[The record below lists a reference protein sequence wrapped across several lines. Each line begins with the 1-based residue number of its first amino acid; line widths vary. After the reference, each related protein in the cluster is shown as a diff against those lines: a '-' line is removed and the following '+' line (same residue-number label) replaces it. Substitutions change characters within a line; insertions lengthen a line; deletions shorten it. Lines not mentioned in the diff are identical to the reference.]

1 MTTNTSSLPQRA
13 TVVWTLLVAVTFA
26 TFWLG
31 TDHPFS
37 NVSVRLA
44 SVLALVLA
52 FLKVWLIG
60 MDFMEIRQ
68 APRALKVAF
77 GVWIT
82 VIGGGL
88 LLLYAL

>member
-1 MTTNTSSLPQRA
+1 MTTNTFSFPRRA
-13 TVVWTLLVAVTFA
+13 TLVWIILVAATFA

-37 NVSVRLA
+37 NISVRLA
-44 SVLALVLA
+44 SVLALGFA
-52 FLKVWLIG
+52 FVKVWLIG

-77 GVWIT
+77 GVWVT

-88 LLLYAL
+88 LLLYAI

>member
-1 MTTNTSSLPQRA
+1 VTTNTSSFPRPA
-13 TVVWTLLVAVTFA
+13 TLVWAILVAVTFA

-31 TDHPFS
+31 ADHPFS
-37 NVSVRLA
+37 NVGVRLA

-52 FLKVWLIG
+52 LVKVWLIG

-68 APRALKVAF
+68 APRALKIAF
-77 GVWIT
+77 EVWVT

-88 LLLYAL
+88 LLLYAI

>member
-1 MTTNTSSLPQRA
+1 MTTNTSSFPRRA
-13 TVVWTLLVAVTFA
+13 TVVWTILVAVTFA

-37 NVSVRLA
+37 NVSLRLA

-52 FLKVWLIG
+52 FVKVWLIG

-68 APRALKVAF
+68 APRALRVAF
-77 GVWIT
+77 GVWLT

-88 LLLYAL
+88 LLLYAI

>member
-1 MTTNTSSLPQRA
+1 MTTNTSTFPRRA
-13 TVVWTLLVAVTFA
+13 TIVWTILVAATFA

-37 NVSVRLA
+37 NLSVRLA

-52 FLKVWLIG
+52 FVKVWLIG
-60 MDFMEIRQ
+60 ADFMEIRQ
-68 APRALKVAF
+68 DPRVLKVAF

-88 LLLYAL
+88 LLLYVL

>member
-1 MTTNTSSLPQRA
+1 MTTNTSSFPRRA
-13 TVVWTLLVAVTFA
+13 TLVWTILVAVTFA

-44 SVLALVLA
+44 SILALVLA
-52 FLKVWLIG
+52 FVKVWLIG

-68 APRALKVAF
+68 APRALEVAF

-88 LLLYAL
+88 LLLYAI

>member
-1 MTTNTSSLPQRA
+1 MTTNTSSFPRPA
-13 TVVWTLLVAVTFA
+13 TLVWIILVAATFA

-37 NVSVRLA
+37 NLSVRLA

-52 FLKVWLIG
+52 FVKVWLIG
-60 MDFMEIRQ
+60 MEFMEIRQ

-88 LLLYAL
+88 LLLYAI